1 MRAISVV
8 NFLALTVLATAQSVD
23 VTQFDGMKWRNLGP
37 ARGGRSLAV
46 TGSEQRPNE
55 YYFGAT
61 GGGVWKTTN
70 GGKDWACVSDGFFRV
85 GSVGAVAVAPS
96 NPDIVY
102 AGTGERDI
110 RGDISHGDG
119 IYRSDDAGKTW
130 RHLGLADTETISRIV
145 VDPRNPDIVY
155 AAALGHIYG
164 FTGRRGV
171 FKSTDGGRT
180 WSTSLPGFEKAGAV
194 DLVLD
199 PKHPDTLLAATWEA
213 WRTPYSL
220 NSGGPGSRLFKT
232 TNGGGNWT
240 DLTQNPGLP
249 SGTIGKIGLA
259 ISPAD
264 PNRYFAMVENLDGG
278 LFRSDDAGQT
288 WTKVNDNRN
297 YRQRAWYFSHVYAD
311 PSNKD
316 IVYALNVGIGK
327 STDGGKTFRGGLN
340 PPHGD
345 NHDLW
350 IAPNDPLR
358 MIEANDGGA
367 TVTTDGGKTWT
378 ELDFPTSQFYH
389 VTTDNAFP
397 YRVLGAQQDN
407 STVRIPSRA
416 PGGVGRDSWTGTA
429 GGESGYIAVKPNDPD
444 VVYGGSYGGDLS
456 MLNHRTGL
464 RRAVDP
470 WPDNPMGHGAVDL
483 EHRFQWT
490 FPIVFSPNDPDL
502 LYTCSQY
509 VLATKNGG
517 EKWDKISPD
526 LTRNDKSR
534 MQSSGG
540 PITKDNTSVEYYGT
554 VFTVAESPRER
565 GLLWAGTDDG
575 LIHVRRG
582 GKWINVTPKGMPTW
596 GLVSMIE
603 PSPTSPGTAFAAVDN
618 HENDDLRPYLYRTD
632 DYGTSWRLIV
642 NGLPTNSYVRTV
654 RQDPV
659 DPQLLFVGTE
669 TGVHVSFDGGQRWHP
684 MKQNLPVCPV
694 HDLVIKDGDLIAA
707 THGRAFWVL
716 DDISPLRL
724 AGKNPVGA
732 HHMYAVPDAYRVQWG
747 GPQSGVGANPPSG
760 ITVSYYLA
768 KPATSVAFDIFDGK
782 NRRVGGQTSAP
793 TGAGFQRVSAWLQ
806 EPSYRMGEG
815 MIFWGA
821 YPGPILLQPGQY
833 LVKLTI
839 DGTTFTQKVHLK
851 ADPRLPVTE
860 ADLQEQYQFQ
870 RKIADRVQEANDA
883 VAEIGKRRAA
893 LVAKGNLT
901 AEESKT
907 VATLTEIEE
916 AIYQTKVKSG
926 QDPLN
931 YPIRLNNKLGAL
943 LENVS
948 SGEWKPTRQSYE
960 VYEVLS
966 KQLQV
971 QLDRLK
977 AIK

>member
-1 MRAISVV
+1 MRAFTLVGFV
-8 NFLALTVLATAQSVD
+8 VLATVAAAQSVD
-23 VTQFDGMKWRNLGP
+23 VARFDGMKWRNIGP

-46 TGSEQRPNE
+46 TGSVQRPNE
-55 YYFGAT
+55 YFFGAT

-70 GGKDWACVSDGFFRV
+70 AGKDWSCVSDGYFNV
-85 GSVGAVAVAPS
+85 GSVGAIAVAPS

-110 RGDISHGDG
+110 RGNISHGDG
-119 IYRSDDAGKTW
+119 VYRSDDAGRTW
-130 RHLGLADTETISRIV
+130 RHIGLDDTETISRIV
-145 VDPRNPDIVY
+145 VDPRNPNVVY

-164 FTGRRGV
+164 FSGRRGV
-171 FKSTDGGRT
+171 FKSTDGGQT
-180 WSTSLPGFEKAGAV
+180 WSVSLPGFEKAGAV

-199 PKHPDTLLAATWEA
+199 AKNPDILLAATWEA

-220 NSGGPGSRLFKT
+220 NSGGPGSRIFKT
-232 TNGGGNWT
+232 SNAGQNWT
-240 DLTQNPGLP
+240 DITQNQGLP
-249 SGTIGKIGLA
+249 TGIIGKVGLS
-259 ISPAD
+259 ISPVD
-264 PNRYFAMVENLDGG
+264 PNRYFAMVENLEGG

-288 WTKVNDNRN
+288 WARVNDNRN
-297 YRQRAWYFSHVYAD
+297 YRQRAWYFSHVFAD
-311 PSNKD
+311 TKD
-316 IVYALNVGIGK
+316 KDTVYVLNVGIGK

-350 IAPNDPLR
+350 IAPDDPLR

-378 ELDFPTSQFYH
+378 ELDFPTAQFYH
-389 VTTDNAFP
+389 VSTDNAFP
-397 YRVLGAQQDN
+397 YRILGAQQDN

-416 PGGVGRDSWTGTA
+416 PGGIGKDSWTGTA
-429 GGESGYIAVKPNDPD
+429 GGESGYVAAKPNDPE

-456 MLNHRTGL
+456 MLDHRTGL

-490 FPIVFSPNDPDL
+490 FPIVFSPNDPNL
-502 LYTCSQY
+502 LYTCSQF

-517 EKWDKISPD
+517 ESWERLSPD

-554 VFTVAESPRER
+554 VFTLAESPRER

-582 GKWINVTPKGMPTW
+582 GKWTNVTPKGLPDW

-603 PSPTSPGTAFAAVDN
+603 ASPSVAGTAFAAVDN
-618 HENDDLRPYLYRTD
+618 HENDDLRPYLFRTD
-632 DYGTSWRLIV
+632 DYGASWRMIT

-659 DPQLLFVGTE
+659 DPHLLFVGTE
-669 TGVHVSFDGGQRWHP
+669 TGVHVSFDGGQRWQP
-684 MKQNLPVCPV
+684 MKQNFPVCPV

-707 THGRAFWVL
+707 THGRSFWVL
-716 DDISPLRL
+716 DDISPLRFAAKVS
-724 AGKNPVGA
+724 AGN
-732 HHMYAVPDAYRVQWG
+732 HLFAVPDAYRVRWG

-760 ITVSYYLA
+760 ITASYYLA
-768 KPATSVAFDIFDGK
+768 QDAKSVSMDILDAKGKKVGGVGSAPAT
-782 NRRVGGQTSAP
+782 
-793 TGAGFQRVSAWLQ
+793 AGFQRASAWLQ
-806 EPSYRMGEG
+806 EDSYRMGEG

-821 YPGPILLQPGQY
+821 YPGPILLPPGEYSVQ
-833 LVKLTI
+833 LNV
-839 DGTTFTQKVHLK
+839 DGKVFSQKVRLK
-851 ADPRLPVTE
+851 KDPRLPATE
-860 ADLQEQYQFQ
+860 ADLQEQYRFQ
-870 RKIADRVQEANDA
+870 RKIADRVQQANDA
-883 VAEIGKRRAA
+883 VADIRKRRAA
-893 LVAKGNLT
+893 LLAKPNLT
-901 AEESKT
+901 PEETKM
-907 VATLTEIEE
+907 VADLTQVEE

-931 YPIRLNNKLGAL
+931 YPIRLNNKLGCL
-943 LENVS
+943 FEIVS

-960 VYEVLS
+960 VYDQLS
-966 KQLQV
+966 RQLQD

>member
-1 MRAISVV
+1 MRAISLVG
-8 NFLALTVLATAQSVD
+8 FLVLTAIASAQSVD
-23 VTQFDGMKWRNLGP
+23 ATRFDGMKWRNIGP

-46 TGSEQRPNE
+46 AGSVQRPNE

-70 GGKDWACVSDGFFRV
+70 AGKDWTCVSDGFFNV
-85 GSVGAVAVAPS
+85 ATVGAVAVAPS

-119 IYRSDDAGKTW
+119 VYRSDDAGKTW
-130 RHLGLADTETISRIV
+130 RHVGLEDTETISRIV
-145 VDPRNPDIVY
+145 VDPRDPNVVY
-155 AAALGHIYG
+155 AAALGHVYG

-171 FKSTDGGRT
+171 FKSTDGGQT
-180 WSTSLPGFEKAGAV
+180 WSVSLPGFEKAGAV

-199 PKHPDTLLAATWEA
+199 GKNPNVLLAATWEA

-220 NSGGPGSRLFKT
+220 NSGGPGSRIFKS
-232 TNGGGNWT
+232 TNSGQSWT
-240 DLTQNPGLP
+240 DITQNPGLP
-249 SGTIGKIGLA
+249 SGTIGKIGLS
-259 ISPAD
+259 ISPVD

-311 PSNKD
+311 TKD
-316 IVYALNVGIGK
+316 KDTVYALNVGVGK

-350 IAPNDPLR
+350 IAPNDPMR

-378 ELDFPTSQFYH
+378 ELDFPTAQFYH

-397 YRVLGAQQDN
+397 YRLLGAQQDN
-407 STVRIPSRA
+407 STVRIPSRN
-416 PGGVGRDSWTGTA
+416 PGGITSESWTSTA
-429 GGESGYIAVKPNDPD
+429 GGESGFVVAKPNDPD

-456 MLNHRTGL
+456 MINHRTGL

-470 WPDNPMGHGAVDL
+470 WPDNPMGHGAEDL
-483 EHRFQWT
+483 EQRFQWT
-490 FPIVFSPNDPDL
+490 YPIVFSPTDPNL

-509 VLATKNGG
+509 ILATKNGG
-517 EKWDKISPD
+517 ETWEQISPD

-534 MQSSGG
+534 MKSSGG

-554 VFTVAESPRER
+554 VFTLAESPRER

-575 LIHVRRG
+575 LIQVRRG
-582 GKWINVTPKGMPTW
+582 GKWTNVTPKGLPNW
-596 GLVSMIE
+596 GLVSTIE
-603 PSPTSPGTAFAAVDN
+603 ASPSSPGTAFAAVDN
-618 HENDDLRPYLYRTD
+618 HENDDLHPYLFRTD
-632 DYGTSWRLIV
+632 DYGASWRLIT
-642 NGLPTNSYVRTV
+642 NGLPNNSYVRTV

-659 DPQLLFVGTE
+659 DPQLLFAGTE
-669 TGVHVSFDGGQRWHP
+669 TGVHVSFDGGQRWQP
-684 MKQNLPVCPV
+684 LKMNFPVCPV
-694 HDLVIKDGDLIAA
+694 HDLVIKDGDLVAA

-716 DDISPLRL
+716 DDISPLRF
-724 AGKNPVGA
+724 AGKMPTGN
-732 HHMYAVPDAYRVQWG
+732 HLFTLPDAYRVRWG

-760 ITVSYYLA
+760 ITASYYLA
-768 KPATSVAFDIFDGK
+768 QDAKSVTMDILDGK
-782 NRRVGGQTSAP
+782 GKKVGGVAGAP
-793 TGAGFQRVSAWLQ
+793 AKAGFQRVSAWLQ
-806 EPSYRMGEG
+806 EDSYRMGEG

-821 YPGPILLQPGQY
+821 YPAPILLPPGEYTVQ
-833 LVKLTI
+833 LNV
-839 DGTTFTQKVHLK
+839 DGKVMSQKVHLRP
-851 ADPRLPVTE
+851 DPRLPATE
-860 ADLQEQYQFQ
+860 ADLQEQYRLQ

-883 VAEIGKRRAA
+883 VADIRKRRAA

-901 AEESKT
+901 PDETKT

-943 LENVS
+943 VEIVS
-948 SGEWKPTRQSYE
+948 SGEWKPTRQCYE
-960 VYEVLS
+960 VFDVLS